1 MATLSA
7 VLDEVSLEKTAVSA
21 GGYSSKKRERE
32 RGREGNTVRLSE
44 CAFSRVVVYQDQA
57 EVRRDLSCSLSEGDN
72 TVRILG
78 FPEVT
83 DPDSVRV
90 ELKQQRQ
97 QQQQREEV
105 VIISDVVYVSQC
117 RVERETSPPAPAPAP
132 AAEVSGDKVSNLSS
146 SVLKSERDQLRYEK
160 LVLEGRL
167 SVLRR
172 EQKLACDLNAVVE
185 GGAAGSSSEAMTRV
199 KQACNR
205 ENLRRVVEFVE
216 SSCSRLE
223 ELERRVRA
231 LSEQLEAVARQLETI
246 EMNEAKSGGRAQL
259 LQLEEEKDEF
269 LRAVEIVFESECAQN
284 VEVLVS
290 YVVSNASWSSLYHL
304 RVSTEESSVQVHY
317 FGQVKQWT
325 GEDWVNTRIS
335 LSTAS
340 PSKGG
345 NPPQLEPHNISRYYP
360 PVFEAFKST
369 SLRAGLDLVDESAI
383 DLDENIEEALDQ
395 LDFCSIERDRFR
407 TITQPRAPPMR
418 PVEVRKSQ
426 VQTGMFTQTFNVL
439 RPASIPSDSTEHKV
453 SVSVIDLA
461 SSFEN
466 VCLPEQNSN
475 VYLVA
480 KATNTSE
487 YPLLSGP
494 CSVFMDNNFISKST
508 LKSVSPG
515 EEVSCSLGVD
525 PLVRVSLKA
534 GDSYQSRQAGWISKG
549 TVSEEYNKVTSVKNT
564 KKQPISVKVVESVP
578 VSEDERVRVHLLE
591 PVCSEVGQRVGVS
604 GGGSVTLNEKNH
616 LEWCI
621 QLEPTS
627 QRKFLLNYIVEY
639 PVKWY

>member
-21 GGYSSKKRERE
+21 GGYSSKKRK

-57 EVRRDLSCSLSEGDN
+57 EVRRDLSCSLSEGDT

-90 ELKQQRQ
+90 ELKQQ
-97 QQQQREEV
+97 QQREGV
-105 VIISDVVYVSQC
+105 VIISDVVYVSQY
-117 RVERETSPPAPAPAP
+117 RVERETSPPSPAPAP

-160 LVLEGRL
+160 LVLVGRL

-246 EMNEAKSGGRAQL
+246 EMNEAKSGGRAQQQQQ
-259 LQLEEEKDEF
+259 QLEEEKDEF
-269 LRAVEIVFESECAQN
+269 VRAVEIVFESECAQN

-345 NPPQLEPHNISRYYP
+345 NPPQLEPYNISRYYSQAYYSQS
-360 PVFEAFKST
+360 AFPCEYIPTMFDSYDPT
-369 SLRAGLDLVDESAI
+369 
-383 DLDENIEEALDQ
+383 IEDCYRGEEFSCLSQ
-395 LDFCSIERDRFR
+395 
-407 TITQPRAPPMR
+407 APPMR

>member
-1 MATLSA
+1 M
-7 VLDEVSLEKTAVSA
+7 
-21 GGYSSKKRERE
+21 
-32 RGREGNTVRLSE
+32 
-44 CAFSRVVVYQDQA
+44 
-57 EVRRDLSCSLSEGDN
+57 
-72 TVRILG
+72 
-78 FPEVT
+78 T

-97 QQQQREEV
+97 QQQQREGV
-105 VIISDVVYVSQC
+105 VIISDVVYVSQY
-117 RVERETSPPAPAPAP
+117 RVERETSPPAPAPAPAP

-246 EMNEAKSGGRAQL
+246 EMNEAKSGGRAQQQQQQL
-259 LQLEEEKDEF
+259 LEEEKDEF
-269 LRAVEIVFESECAQN
+269 VRAVEIVFESECAQN

-426 VQTGMFTQTFNVL
+426 VQAGMFTQTFNVL

-549 TVSEEYNKVTSVKNT
+549 TVSEEYNNVTSVKNT

>member
-21 GGYSSKKRERE
+21 GGYSSKKRE

-90 ELKQQRQ
+90 ELKQQ
-97 QQQQREEV
+97 QREGV
-105 VIISDVVYVSQC
+105 VIISDVVYVSQY
-117 RVERETSPPAPAPAP
+117 RVERETSPPVPASAP

-246 EMNEAKSGGRAQL
+246 EMNEAKSGGRAQQQQQQ
-259 LQLEEEKDEF
+259 QLEEEKDEF
-269 LRAVEIVFESECAQN
+269 VRAVEIVFESECAQN

-360 PVFEAFKST
+360 QAYYSYGGFEQSEECEEIQ
-369 SLRAGLDLVDESAI
+369 SLSLGQE
-383 DLDENIEEALDQ
+383 
-395 LDFCSIERDRFR
+395 RFR

-418 PVEVRKSQ
+418 LVEVRKSQ

-534 GDSYQSRQAGWISKG
+534 GDSYLSRQAGWISKG